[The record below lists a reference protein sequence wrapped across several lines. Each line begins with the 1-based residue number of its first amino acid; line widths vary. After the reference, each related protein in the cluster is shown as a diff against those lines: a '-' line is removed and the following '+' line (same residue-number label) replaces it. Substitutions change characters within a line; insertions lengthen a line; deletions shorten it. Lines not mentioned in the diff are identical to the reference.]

1 MKKILIF
8 IFIILLMFSFQA
20 CKKKVNMAPG
30 RIKKGTPEYTMNMG
44 LFYLN
49 EGKIN
54 LAEKELK
61 KSLKKRPNMV
71 RALNGLGIVY
81 IYKREFKKAIGY
93 FNHVLRI
100 SPGFHDANNFLG
112 LIYTELG
119 NYDLA
124 KENLLIAANSDT
136 YENPENAFH
145 NLAKLE
151 FEKKKY
157 RSAMRYVDKG
167 LDIDKNFAPLLNMK
181 GLIYE
186 TTKNYYEALQYF
198 NKARSVLT
206 KDDVFYLINIG
217 RVYIKMG
224 KKSKALDILEKALS
238 TAVAGNTK
246 AIIRKMI
253 KKIEQ

>member
-1 MKKILIF
+1 MKKFILFILILPLVF
-8 IFIILLMFSFQA
+8 TLQV
-20 CKKKVNMAPG
+20 CKKKVYTAPG

-54 LAEKELK
+54 IAEKELK
-61 KSLKKRPNMV
+61 KALRKRPDMV
-71 RALNGLGIVY
+71 KALNGLGIVY
-81 IYKREFKKAIGY
+81 IYKREFKKAIKY
-93 FNHVLRI
+93 FNDVLRI

-145 NLAKLE
+145 NLARLE

-157 RSAMRYVDKG
+157 KSAMRYVDKG
-167 LDIDKNFAPLLNMK
+167 LYIDKNFAPLLNMK

-186 TTKNYYEALQYF
+186 IQKEYYEAIKYF

-224 KKSKALDILEKALS
+224 KKNKALDILEKALA

-246 AIIRKMI
+246 ALIRKMI
-253 KKIEQ
+253 KQIE